1 MGSEQPAL
9 TGDDY
14 RVLGEIGEA
23 HKAIRAEL
31 SKRIIGQEEV
41 IEQVLTAFFAG
52 GHVLLLGV
60 PGLAKTL
67 LISTLSEILGMDFNR
82 IQFTP
87 DLMPSDIT
95 GSDVLTGDDNDRSFQ
110 FMGGPIFANFVLAD
124 EINRTP
130 PKTQAALLEAM
141 EEFAITVA
149 GKRYPLPEPYFVMA
163 TQNPIEQEGTYLLP
177 AAALD
182 RFMFTVLVDY
192 PEQHDEMEMLYR
204 TTSRPM
210 EPVNRLLDAEKIN
223 RMLAVVRRI
232 NMRDET
238 LKYAID
244 LVRATRP
251 ENNFSPDI
259 ADLVECGGSPRA
271 TQALILGAK
280 ARAALAGRDEALPDD
295 VRAIALPAMHHRVLT
310 NFHAEADAVTSRDI
324 VRTIIRDVRRP
335 AWDVQVES
343 VKESRSFGEIFKRF
357 LLGKGGTRRAERRK
371 WDLPG
376 RASGDQQVVM
386 GRAGLVSRF
395 FASIVDSIIMNA
407 IFLLLYFLFGTAADV
422 NFSADM
428 TAEQLL
434 QAGRFLLVLALAD
447 LAIVGTLMVAT
458 EARGGTPGKRLL
470 GIRVMTPDGDV
481 PGVGFAIVRLIIWS
495 LIAPISAVV
504 ALSGRS
510 LSDMATGTEVVALG
524 TREEWVEKTTRS
536 TPRLGQP
543 AAATA

>member
-31 SKRIIGQEEV
+31 GKRIIGQEEV

-95 GSDVLTGDDNDRSFQ
+95 GSDVLSGDDKDRSFQ

-149 GKRYPLPEPYFVMA
+149 GKRYPLPRPYFVMA

-204 TTSRPM
+204 TTSRPP
-210 EPVNRLLDAEKIN
+210 EEVNRLLDAEKIN
-223 RMLAVVRRI
+223 RMLSVVRRI
-232 NMRDET
+232 NMRDDT

-251 ENNFSPDI
+251 ENKFSPDVV
-259 ADLVECGGSPRA
+259 DLIECGGSPRA

-280 ARAALAGRDEALPDD
+280 ARAALEGRDEALPDD
-295 VRAIALPAMHHRVLT
+295 VRAIALPAMHHRILT
-310 NFHAEADAVTSRDI
+310 NFHAEADAITSRDI
-324 VRTIIRDVRRP
+324 VRTLIRDVRRP
-335 AWDVQVES
+335 DWDIQVET
-343 VKESRSFGEIFKRF
+343 VKKSRSIGEMFTR
-357 LLGKGGTRRAERRK
+357 LVLGKGGTRRADRRT
-371 WDLPG
+371 WDMPD

-386 GRAGLVSRF
+386 GRAGLTSRF
-395 FASIVDSIIMNA
+395 FASMVDSLICSV
-407 IFLLLYFLFGTAADV
+407 IFVLLFVLLQTAAGLQFGT
-422 NFSADM
+422 DM
-428 TAEQLL
+428 SLDELAK
-434 QAGRFLLVLALAD
+434 AGRFLAVYLFAAFAV
-447 LAIVGTLMVAT
+447 IGTLLVTT
-458 EARGGTPGKRLL
+458 EATGGTPGKRLL
-470 GIRVMTPDGDV
+470 GIRVMTPDGDL
-481 PGVGFAIVRLIIWS
+481 PGAGMAVARLVIWAV
-495 LIAPISAVV
+495 LAPVSMIV

-510 LSDMATGTEVVALG
+510 ISDMATGTEVVALG
-524 TREEWVEKTTRS
+524 TRDEWVEQNTRQA
-536 TPRLGQP
+536 PRLGQP
-543 AAATA
+543 AAA

>member
-1 MGSEQPAL
+1 MATEQPAL

-31 SKRIIGQEEV
+31 AKRIVGQDEV

-67 LISTLSEILGMDFNR
+67 LISTLSDILGMKFNR

-95 GSDVLTGDDNDRSFQ
+95 GSDVLSGDDDDRSFQ

-141 EEFAITVA
+141 EEFAVTVA
-149 GKRYPLPEPYFVMA
+149 GKRYPLPRPYFVMA

-192 PEQHDEMEMLYR
+192 PQQHEEMEMLYR
-204 TTSRPM
+204 TTSRDMP
-210 EPVNRLLDAEKIN
+210 PVECLLDADKIN

-244 LVRATRP
+244 MVRATRP
-251 ENNFSPDI
+251 ENRFSPDI
-259 ADLVECGGSPRA
+259 MDLVECGGSPRA

-280 ARAALAGRDEALPDD
+280 ARAALEGRDEALPDD
-295 VRAIALPAMHHRVLT
+295 IRAIALPAMHHRILT
-310 NFHAEADAVTSRDI
+310 NFHAEADAITSRDI
-324 VRTIIRDVRRP
+324 VRTLIRDVRRP
-335 AWDVQVES
+335 AWDVQVQGE
-343 VKESRSFGEIFKRF
+343 KQSRSLSEMLARL
-357 LLGKGGTRRAERRK
+357 LLGRGGRRKAGRRA
-371 WDLPG
+371 WDVPG

-386 GRAGLVSRF
+386 GPAGLSSRF
-395 FASIVDSIIMNA
+395 FAGLVDGLIATGIGALLFLMFNAAAGTSISTELTVSQVQEM
-407 IFLLLYFLFGTAADV
+407 
-422 NFSADM
+422 
-428 TAEQLL
+428 
-434 QAGRFLLVLALAD
+434 GRLMVVYALAFTA
-447 LAIVGTLMVAT
+447 LAGTLLVAT
-458 EARGGTPGKRLL
+458 EAHGGTPGKRLL
-470 GIRVMTPDGDV
+470 GIRVMTPDGSL
-481 PGVGFAIVRLIIWS
+481 PGAGMALVRVLLWVLTWPVS
-495 LIAPISAVV
+495 MLV
-504 ALSGRS
+504 ALGGRS

-524 TREEWVEKTTRS
+524 TREEWVEKSMRAA
-536 TPRLGQP
+536 PKLGR
-543 AAATA
+543 AATA

>member
-1 MGSEQPAL
+1 MSQDQPAL

-31 SKRIIGQEEV
+31 AKRIVGQEEV

-67 LISTLSEILGMDFNR
+67 LISSLAEILGMDFNR

-95 GSDVLTGDDNDRSFQ
+95 GSDVLSGDDTQRSFQ

-141 EEFAITVA
+141 EEFSVTVA

-192 PEQHDEMEMLYR
+192 PTQHNEMEMLYQ
-204 TTSRPM
+204 TTSRDMP
-210 EPVNRLLDAEKIN
+210 PVETLFTAEKIV
-223 RMLAVVRRI
+223 RMLDVVRRV
-232 NMRDET
+232 NLRDDT

-244 LVRATRP
+244 LVRASRP
-251 ENNFSPDI
+251 ENKFNADVS
-259 ADLVECGGSPRA
+259 DLVECGGSPRA

-280 ARAALAGRDEALPDD
+280 AKAALEGRDEALPDD
-295 VRAIALPAMHHRVLT
+295 IRAIALPAMHHRILT
-310 NFHAEADAVTSRDI
+310 NFHAEADGVNSRDI
-324 VRTIIRDVRRP
+324 VRLLLHDVPRP
-335 AWDVQVES
+335 EWDVEPATPTEHRGIWEVVRDLILGKPRKRS
-343 VKESRSFGEIFKRF
+343 VASRDGSPKASSTGANRTFGPAEPGARF
-357 LLGKGGTRRAERRK
+357 LAYLIDALLSLLIGLPALLFRFFLLSEGRLQGPLVFVGVVLSLLTLGGIYYYFVAAVSRNGGTYGMTMRDISVVDENGNRLTQGRAFVRHLCFVMSLQCLGPLGLLTMLFRQDRRTL
-371 WDLPG
+371 WDLI
-376 RASGDQQVVM
+376 SGTYVVR
-386 GRAGLVSRF
+386 GEV
-395 FASIVDSIIMNA
+395 
-407 IFLLLYFLFGTAADV
+407 
-422 NFSADM
+422 
-428 TAEQLL
+428 
-434 QAGRFLLVLALAD
+434 QA
-447 LAIVGTLMVAT
+447 
-458 EARGGTPGKRLL
+458 ARGDHTRRL
-470 GIRVMTPDGDV
+470 
-481 PGVGFAIVRLIIWS
+481 
-495 LIAPISAVV
+495 
-504 ALSGRS
+504 
-510 LSDMATGTEVVALG
+510 
-524 TREEWVEKTTRS
+524 
-536 TPRLGQP
+536 QP
-543 AAATA
+543 SQA